1 MSIVRIAFAGLLAVV
16 LHGEATADGTN
27 VLQLS
32 RDSGV
37 KLVSQSGNS
46 SGSAFFVADRYVL
59 TCFHV
64 VAALTL
70 QGPRSIGVSIQTY
83 KLSFRQAK

>member
-1 MSIVRIAFAGLLAVV
+1 MSIVRIAFAGLLGVV

-46 SGSAFFVADRYVL
+46 SGSAFFVADRV
-59 TCFHV
+59 
-64 VAALTL
+64 
-70 QGPRSIGVSIQTY
+70 RSDLLPCSCCTDASRSS
-83 KLSFRQAK
+83 LN